1 LRCVALVGKVKHEV
15 NRRRDSLLVEHYS
28 FEHILY
34 FGIFLLV
41 SYKTRSYEVTPQKRR
56 VKIVLA
62 KTHSASSVTD
72 WEYFLNLF
80 PCFIQVKYSF
90 SVLQ

>member
-41 SYKTRSYEVTPQKRR
+41 SYKTRSYEVTP
-56 VKIVLA
+56 
-62 KTHSASSVTD
+62 
-72 WEYFLNLF
+72 
-80 PCFIQVKYSF
+80 
-90 SVLQ
+90 